1 MTPKDTR
8 SFAVKDTAN
17 DSNLRLNA
25 LIDSMEYI
33 FSEVKLYSD
42 IHRWRHGRYFAVCY
56 DLLSQYV

>member
-42 IHRWRHGRYFAVCY
+42 IHR
-56 DLLSQYV
+56 